1 MEKQMQLSD
10 DTISLLT
17 NFGAINSNIV
27 LRPGQQLKTISE
39 AKNILAVADIVEDFP
54 TEMGIYDL
62 NEFLS
67 TYSLV
72 DDATLMFEG
81 NSVQIA
87 NNTNRVKFYFAE
99 PSILTT
105 PDKEI
110 TMPTSEVNIVLT
122 EEILSKTK
130 KAASVLGHLDV
141 AIIGTDDSIS
151 IKILDTKDSSANTFE
166 TDLGPNT
173 TGHKFSFVMN
183 ISNMKIIDGEYDVQ
197 ISSKLISKWTNKTKP
212 VSYFI
217 ALEKSSTFDV

>member
-1 MEKQMQLSD
+1 MQLSE
-10 DTISLLT
+10 DTINLLT
-17 NFGAINSNIV
+17 NFGTINSNIV

-39 AKNILAVADIVEDFP
+39 AKNILAMANIVEDFP
-54 TEMGIYDL
+54 TDMGIYDL

-67 TYSLV
+67 THSLV
-72 DDATLMFEG
+72 EDATLMFEE
-81 NSVQIA
+81 NSVQIS
-87 NNTNRVKFYFAE
+87 NNTNKVKFYFAE

-217 ALEKSSTFDV
+217 ALEKSSTFGV

>member
-1 MEKQMQLSD
+1 MQLSE
-10 DTISLLT
+10 DTIALLT

-27 LRPGQQLKTISE
+27 LRPGQSLKTISE

-72 DDATLMFEG
+72 DDATLMFED
-81 NSVQIA
+81 NSVQIK

-217 ALEKSSTFDV
+217 ALEKSSQFDV

>member
-1 MEKQMQLSD
+1 
-10 DTISLLT
+10 
-17 NFGAINSNIV
+17 
-27 LRPGQQLKTISE
+27 
-39 AKNILAVADIVEDFP
+39 VADIVEDFP

-72 DDATLMFEG
+72 DDATLMFED
-81 NSVQIA
+81 NSVQIK

-110 TMPTSEVNIVLT
+110 TMPSSEVNITLT

-141 AIIGTDDSIS
+141 AIMGTDDSIS
-151 IKILDTKDSSANTFE
+151 IKVFDTKDSSANTFE

-217 ALEKSSTFDV
+217 ALEKSSQFDV